1 MHTSLSAGK
10 RAGIGLG
17 VAVGI
22 LSIIIIVVCLVFG
35 ARRRSETSEKQ
46 NAGFSEP
53 EIPEL
58 SAGARDMV
66 KTNEEI
72 RSENLMEV
80 KTATILEL
88 EGKPLHSPAELPSS

>member
-10 RAGIGLG
+10 IAGIGLG
-17 VAVGI
+17 VGLGV
-22 LSIIIIVVCLVFG
+22 LSIIIITTFLVFR
-35 ARRRSETSEKQ
+35 ARRRSETSEKE

-58 SAGARDMV
+58 SAGAGDMV

-72 RSENLMEV
+72 RSQNLMEV